1 MLHTID
7 ISAKEWFD
15 KANGNSYH
23 SVQITTNF
31 GKPDEQTFYA
41 PLQYGYDD
49 AYIQTAT
56 KVLQQQ
62 KLIPNDEY
70 IVLWR
75 YCEANNIALRNNITR
90 NCKKREVIAWGKG

>member
-41 PLQYGYDD
+41 PFQYGYGE
-49 AYIQTAT
+49 AYMQTAT
-56 KVLQQQ
+56 KVLQQH
-62 KLIPNDEY
+62 KLIPNNGHL
-70 IVLWR
+70 VLWR
-75 YCEANNIALRNNITR
+75 YCEANNIILRNNITR
-90 NCKKREVIAWGKG
+90 GCKKRDVVAWGKG